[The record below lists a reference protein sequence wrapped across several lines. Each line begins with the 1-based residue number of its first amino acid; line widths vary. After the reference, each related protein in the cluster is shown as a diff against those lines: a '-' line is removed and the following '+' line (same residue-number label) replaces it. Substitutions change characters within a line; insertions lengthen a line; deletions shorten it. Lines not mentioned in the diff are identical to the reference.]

1 MEATTVVCD
10 CKQLH
15 RRHNTEQYSFKIY
28 LSMTVVYCT
37 VVWLVYQYTSC
48 KKKMFFTERA
58 LKVTESE
65 TNQVIKLFFSN
76 IFREDLSVSV
86 YVWTCV
92 TLTLISSPPRL
103 HSCLNVC
110 HTHSFSFSS
119 RELSNFLSPP
129 GDTDLSSAL
138 FTSTHSALSLTIQQR
153 VFFFFTKLGSVSD
166 SRKAGSGTLFVGFT
180 ERLSPSSRRRSGP
193 WPLPH
198 RWWKLWPRPD
208 RRGPDEGL
216 SLYRN

>member
-1 MEATTVVCD
+1 
-10 CKQLH
+10 
-15 RRHNTEQYSFKIY
+15 
-28 LSMTVVYCT
+28 
-37 VVWLVYQYTSC
+37 
-48 KKKMFFTERA
+48 MFFTERA

-76 IFREDLSVSV
+76 IFREDLSV

-110 HTHSFSFSS
+110 HTRSFSFSS
-119 RELSNFLSPP
+119 REFSNFLSPP

-153 VFFFFTKLGSVSD
+153 VFFFFGFFLLNLDLCLIPGKQEAGHSSLGS
-166 SRKAGSGTLFVGFT
+166 
-180 ERLSPSSRRRSGP
+180 RSGSVRLPDGVQDLDHFLIDDENYGHVQTDTAQTRDCPFIETRQKKRDNVTKMRHP
-193 WPLPH
+193 WCVITV
-198 RWWKLWPRPD
+198 
-208 RRGPDEGL
+208 G
-216 SLYRN
+216 